1 MSEYRQDEHTTA
13 KEASKTHTDQSY
25 RHNSREEHE
34 KRRYSFKEQTIKSMT
49 LFFVVATCILFYF
62 ALLRL
67 GQISSVFKQ
76 FLTVAKPIIYGL
88 AIAYLLNP
96 IVKWIDRRM
105 IPLLE
110 KHCPKLKKKKQIS
123 RGVGIFVSVILMLAL
138 IITLLNMM
146 IPELYG
152 SIRDMIF
159 TVPSQMNRFIHEF
172 SKMHSSDSTVGKML
186 ESIVEEASDFVQNWM
201 KTDLMEK
208 VNLWMTQLTVGMI
221 QMVREVFN
229 FIIGII
235 VSIYVLFSKEKFQ
248 KQTKKLIYAVFRPGQ
263 ANMILQMGGR
273 SNEIFGGFIIG
284 KIIDSLIIGVICFI
298 GLSILNMPY
307 TMLVSVIVGVTNV
320 IPFFGPYIGA
330 IPSAILILLAD
341 PLKGLYFIIF
351 VIALQQFDGNVLG
364 PKILGNSTGLS
375 SFWVVFSI
383 LIAGGLFG
391 IPGMLFGVPTFAVI
405 YYIVNMLVNSILKK
419 KELPTDTECYGKN
432 GYVDSEGIYIQK
444 EKQEEIKEIQ
454 EEILILLS
462 ELDRVCRKNNIKYSL
477 HGGTLLGAV
486 RENGF
491 IPWDEMRAAHQDIRP
506 ISIGLLNL
514 MPLKEDT
521 ELQILRALS
530 NSPLQVDVTFVRVTS
545 HVSKNTST
553 SHIYKFYEAFD
564 DIKDKRFDG
573 FIITGAPVEQ
583 MPFEDVDYWEELK
596 RIMEWTKTNVVS
608 TLHLCWG
615 AQAGIYYHYGIDK
628 VQLPEKRSGLFWH
641 HVRNRKI
648 PIVRGFD
655 DKFLAPHS
663 RHTEVSIDDIR
674 ATKEITI
681 LAESDEAGFFLG
693 MADGGRKIFIMG
705 HPEYDRVTLDGEY
718 KRDLGKG
725 MDIQMPKNYYENND
739 CKNKP
744 LLLWRAHAN
753 NLYTNWLNYYVY
765 QSTPFDLIGT
775 PDFSSISMD

>member
-1 MSEYRQDEHTTA
+1 M
-13 KEASKTHTDQSY
+13 
-25 RHNSREEHE
+25 
-34 KRRYSFKEQTIKSMT
+34 
-49 LFFVVATCILFYF
+49 
-62 ALLRL
+62 
-67 GQISSVFKQ
+67 
-76 FLTVAKPIIYGL
+76 
-88 AIAYLLNP
+88 
-96 IVKWIDRRM
+96 
-105 IPLLE
+105 
-110 KHCPKLKKKKQIS
+110 
-123 RGVGIFVSVILMLAL
+123 
-138 IITLLNMM
+138 
-146 IPELYG
+146 
-152 SIRDMIF
+152 
-159 TVPSQMNRFIHEF
+159 
-172 SKMHSSDSTVGKML
+172 
-186 ESIVEEASDFVQNWM
+186 
-201 KTDLMEK
+201 
-208 VNLWMTQLTVGMI
+208 
-221 QMVREVFN
+221 
-229 FIIGII
+229 
-235 VSIYVLFSKEKFQ
+235 
-248 KQTKKLIYAVFRPGQ
+248 
-263 ANMILQMGGR
+263 
-273 SNEIFGGFIIG
+273 
-284 KIIDSLIIGVICFI
+284 
-298 GLSILNMPY
+298 
-307 TMLVSVIVGVTNV
+307 
-320 IPFFGPYIGA
+320 
-330 IPSAILILLAD
+330 
-341 PLKGLYFIIF
+341 KGLYFIIF

-419 KELPTDTECYGKN
+419 KELPTDTECYG
-432 GYVDSEGIYIQK
+432 
-444 EKQEEIKEIQ
+444 EIRTMPIRVQNDLPVKEILEQ
-454 EEILILLS
+454 E
-462 ELDRVCRKNNIKYSL
+462 NIF
-477 HGGTLLGAV
+477 V
-486 RENGF
+486 M
-491 IPWDEMRAAHQDIRP
+491 DEMRAAHQDIRP

-628 VQLPEKRSGLFWH
+628 VQLPKKRSGLFWH

-663 RHTEVSIDDIR
+663 RHTEVPQDLLEKDDR
-674 ATKEITI
+674 ITI
-681 LAESDEAGFFLG
+681 LADSEEAGVYLC
-693 MADGGRKIFIMG
+693 MAQDGRQIFVMG
-705 HPEYDRVTLDGEY
+705 HPEYDRMTLDSEY

-725 MDIQMPKNYYENND
+725 LNPQIPENYYPND
-739 CKNKP
+739 DPEKKP
-744 LLLWRAHAN
+744 MLTWRAHCN

-765 QSTPFDLIGT
+765 QVTPYDLYGTPF
-775 PDFSSISMD
+775 

>member
-1 MSEYRQDEHTTA
+1 
-13 KEASKTHTDQSY
+13 
-25 RHNSREEHE
+25 
-34 KRRYSFKEQTIKSMT
+34 
-49 LFFVVATCILFYF
+49 
-62 ALLRL
+62 
-67 GQISSVFKQ
+67 
-76 FLTVAKPIIYGL
+76 
-88 AIAYLLNP
+88 
-96 IVKWIDRRM
+96 
-105 IPLLE
+105 
-110 KHCPKLKKKKQIS
+110 
-123 RGVGIFVSVILMLAL
+123 
-138 IITLLNMM
+138 
-146 IPELYG
+146 
-152 SIRDMIF
+152 
-159 TVPSQMNRFIHEF
+159 
-172 SKMHSSDSTVGKML
+172 
-186 ESIVEEASDFVQNWM
+186 
-201 KTDLMEK
+201 
-208 VNLWMTQLTVGMI
+208 
-221 QMVREVFN
+221 
-229 FIIGII
+229 
-235 VSIYVLFSKEKFQ
+235 
-248 KQTKKLIYAVFRPGQ
+248 
-263 ANMILQMGGR
+263 
-273 SNEIFGGFIIG
+273 
-284 KIIDSLIIGVICFI
+284 
-298 GLSILNMPY
+298 MPY

-454 EEILILLS
+454 EEKGDKDNADSSTNDLPVKEILEQENIFVMD
-462 ELDRVCRKNNIKYSL
+462 EL
-477 HGGTLLGAV
+477 
-486 RENGF
+486 
-491 IPWDEMRAAHQDIRP
+491 RAAHQDIRP

-564 DIKDKRFDG
+564 DIKDKKFDG

-615 AQAGIYYHYGIDK
+615 AQLVFIIIMELIRYNFRK
-628 VQLPEKRSGLFWH
+628 NVQVCSG
-641 HVRNRKI
+641 
-648 PIVRGFD
+648 
-655 DKFLAPHS
+655 
-663 RHTEVSIDDIR
+663 T
-674 ATKEITI
+674 
-681 LAESDEAGFFLG
+681 
-693 MADGGRKIFIMG
+693 M
-705 HPEYDRVTLDGEY
+705 
-718 KRDLGKG
+718 
-725 MDIQMPKNYYENND
+725 
-739 CKNKP
+739 
-744 LLLWRAHAN
+744 
-753 NLYTNWLNYYVY
+753 
-765 QSTPFDLIGT
+765 
-775 PDFSSISMD
+775 

>member
-25 RHNSREEHE
+25 RHNSWEEHE
-34 KRRYSFKEQTIKSMT
+34 KRRYSFKEQAIKSMT

-138 IITLLNMM
+138 ITTLLNMM

-159 TVPSQMNRFIHEF
+159 TVPSQMNRFINEF

-186 ESIVEEASDFVQNWM
+186 ASIVEEASDFVQNWM

-221 QMVREVFN
+221 QMIREVFN

-263 ANMILQMGGR
+263 ANMILQIGGK

-454 EEILILLS
+454 EEKGDKPIRVQNDLPVKEIL
-462 ELDRVCRKNNIKYSL
+462 EQENIF
-477 HGGTLLGAV
+477 V
-486 RENGF
+486 M
-491 IPWDEMRAAHQDIRP
+491 DEMRAAHQDIRP

-564 DIKDKRFDG
+564 DIKGKKFDG

-663 RHTEVSIDDIR
+663 RHTEVPQDLLEKDDR
-674 ATKEITI
+674 ITI
-681 LAESDEAGFFLG
+681 LADSEEAGVYLC
-693 MADGGRKIFIMG
+693 MAQDGRQIFVMG
-705 HPEYDRVTLDGEY
+705 HPEYDRMTLDSEY

-725 MDIQMPKNYYENND
+725 LNPQIPENYYPND
-739 CKNKP
+739 DPEKKP
-744 LLLWRAHAN
+744 MLTWRAHCN

-765 QSTPFDLIGT
+765 QVTPYDLYGTPF
-775 PDFSSISMD
+775 

>member
-25 RHNSREEHE
+25 RHNSWEEHE
-34 KRRYSFKEQTIKSMT
+34 KRRYSFKEQAVKSMT
-49 LFFVVATCILFYF
+49 LFFVVATCIVFYF

-138 IITLLNMM
+138 ITTLLNMM

-159 TVPSQMNRFIHEF
+159 NVPSQMNRFIHEF

-263 ANMILQMGGR
+263 ANMILQ
-273 SNEIFGGFIIG
+273 
-284 KIIDSLIIGVICFI
+284 IIDSLIIGVICFI

-454 EEILILLS
+454 EEKGDKDNADS
-462 ELDRVCRKNNIKYSL
+462 
-477 HGGTLLGAV
+477 
-486 RENGF
+486 
-491 IPWDEMRAAHQDIRP
+491 
-506 ISIGLLNL
+506 
-514 MPLKEDT
+514 
-521 ELQILRALS
+521 
-530 NSPLQVDVTFVRVTS
+530 
-545 HVSKNTST
+545 ST
-553 SHIYKFYEAFD
+553 K
-564 DIKDKRFDG
+564 
-573 FIITGAPVEQ
+573 
-583 MPFEDVDYWEELK
+583 
-596 RIMEWTKTNVVS
+596 
-608 TLHLCWG
+608 
-615 AQAGIYYHYGIDK
+615 
-628 VQLPEKRSGLFWH
+628 
-641 HVRNRKI
+641 
-648 PIVRGFD
+648 
-655 DKFLAPHS
+655 
-663 RHTEVSIDDIR
+663 
-674 ATKEITI
+674 
-681 LAESDEAGFFLG
+681 
-693 MADGGRKIFIMG
+693 
-705 HPEYDRVTLDGEY
+705 
-718 KRDLGKG
+718 
-725 MDIQMPKNYYENND
+725 
-739 CKNKP
+739 
-744 LLLWRAHAN
+744 
-753 NLYTNWLNYYVY
+753 
-765 QSTPFDLIGT
+765 
-775 PDFSSISMD
+775 

>member
-25 RHNSREEHE
+25 RHNSWEEHE
-34 KRRYSFKEQTIKSMT
+34 KRRYSFKEQAIKSMT

-138 IITLLNMM
+138 ITTLLNMM

-159 TVPSQMNRFIHEF
+159 NVPSQMNRFIHEF

-248 KQTKKLIYAVFRPGQ
+248 KQTKKLIYAVFRPRQ
-263 ANMILQMGGR
+263 ANMILQIGGK

-432 GYVDSEGIYIQK
+432 GYVDSEGIYIRK

-454 EEILILLS
+454 EEKGDKDNADS
-462 ELDRVCRKNNIKYSL
+462 
-477 HGGTLLGAV
+477 
-486 RENGF
+486 
-491 IPWDEMRAAHQDIRP
+491 
-506 ISIGLLNL
+506 
-514 MPLKEDT
+514 
-521 ELQILRALS
+521 
-530 NSPLQVDVTFVRVTS
+530 
-545 HVSKNTST
+545 ST
-553 SHIYKFYEAFD
+553 K
-564 DIKDKRFDG
+564 
-573 FIITGAPVEQ
+573 
-583 MPFEDVDYWEELK
+583 
-596 RIMEWTKTNVVS
+596 
-608 TLHLCWG
+608 
-615 AQAGIYYHYGIDK
+615 
-628 VQLPEKRSGLFWH
+628 
-641 HVRNRKI
+641 
-648 PIVRGFD
+648 
-655 DKFLAPHS
+655 
-663 RHTEVSIDDIR
+663 
-674 ATKEITI
+674 
-681 LAESDEAGFFLG
+681 
-693 MADGGRKIFIMG
+693 
-705 HPEYDRVTLDGEY
+705 
-718 KRDLGKG
+718 
-725 MDIQMPKNYYENND
+725 
-739 CKNKP
+739 
-744 LLLWRAHAN
+744 
-753 NLYTNWLNYYVY
+753 
-765 QSTPFDLIGT
+765 
-775 PDFSSISMD
+775 

>member
-34 KRRYSFKEQTIKSMT
+34 KRRYSFKEQAIKSMT

-138 IITLLNMM
+138 ITTLLNMM

-159 TVPSQMNRFIHEF
+159 NVPSQMNRFIHEF

-263 ANMILQMGGR
+263 ANMILQIGGK

-298 GLSILNMPY
+298 GLS
-307 TMLVSVIVGVTNV
+307 
-320 IPFFGPYIGA
+320 
-330 IPSAILILLAD
+330 ILILLAD

-454 EEILILLS
+454 EEKGDKDNADS
-462 ELDRVCRKNNIKYSL
+462 
-477 HGGTLLGAV
+477 
-486 RENGF
+486 
-491 IPWDEMRAAHQDIRP
+491 
-506 ISIGLLNL
+506 
-514 MPLKEDT
+514 
-521 ELQILRALS
+521 
-530 NSPLQVDVTFVRVTS
+530 
-545 HVSKNTST
+545 ST
-553 SHIYKFYEAFD
+553 K
-564 DIKDKRFDG
+564 
-573 FIITGAPVEQ
+573 
-583 MPFEDVDYWEELK
+583 
-596 RIMEWTKTNVVS
+596 
-608 TLHLCWG
+608 
-615 AQAGIYYHYGIDK
+615 
-628 VQLPEKRSGLFWH
+628 
-641 HVRNRKI
+641 
-648 PIVRGFD
+648 
-655 DKFLAPHS
+655 
-663 RHTEVSIDDIR
+663 
-674 ATKEITI
+674 
-681 LAESDEAGFFLG
+681 
-693 MADGGRKIFIMG
+693 
-705 HPEYDRVTLDGEY
+705 
-718 KRDLGKG
+718 
-725 MDIQMPKNYYENND
+725 
-739 CKNKP
+739 
-744 LLLWRAHAN
+744 
-753 NLYTNWLNYYVY
+753 
-765 QSTPFDLIGT
+765 
-775 PDFSSISMD
+775 

>member
-1 MSEYRQDEHTTA
+1 MSQIKEEKTDIKRSWNFRICHLDDSVDCYTPKHDDSGVIWKYPRHDFQCAEPDE
-13 KEASKTHTDQSY
+13 
-25 RHNSREEHE
+25 
-34 KRRYSFKEQTIKSMT
+34 
-49 LFFVVATCILFYF
+49 
-62 ALLRL
+62 
-67 GQISSVFKQ
+67 
-76 FLTVAKPIIYGL
+76 P
-88 AIAYLLNP
+88 
-96 IVKWIDRRM
+96 
-105 IPLLE
+105 
-110 KHCPKLKKKKQIS
+110 
-123 RGVGIFVSVILMLAL
+123 VI
-138 IITLLNMM
+138 N
-146 IPELYG
+146 
-152 SIRDMIF
+152 
-159 TVPSQMNRFIHEF
+159 EF

-263 ANMILQMGGR
+263 ANMILQIGGK

-454 EEILILLS
+454 EEKGDKDNADS
-462 ELDRVCRKNNIKYSL
+462 
-477 HGGTLLGAV
+477 
-486 RENGF
+486 
-491 IPWDEMRAAHQDIRP
+491 
-506 ISIGLLNL
+506 
-514 MPLKEDT
+514 
-521 ELQILRALS
+521 
-530 NSPLQVDVTFVRVTS
+530 
-545 HVSKNTST
+545 ST
-553 SHIYKFYEAFD
+553 K
-564 DIKDKRFDG
+564 
-573 FIITGAPVEQ
+573 
-583 MPFEDVDYWEELK
+583 
-596 RIMEWTKTNVVS
+596 
-608 TLHLCWG
+608 
-615 AQAGIYYHYGIDK
+615 
-628 VQLPEKRSGLFWH
+628 
-641 HVRNRKI
+641 
-648 PIVRGFD
+648 
-655 DKFLAPHS
+655 
-663 RHTEVSIDDIR
+663 
-674 ATKEITI
+674 
-681 LAESDEAGFFLG
+681 
-693 MADGGRKIFIMG
+693 
-705 HPEYDRVTLDGEY
+705 
-718 KRDLGKG
+718 
-725 MDIQMPKNYYENND
+725 
-739 CKNKP
+739 
-744 LLLWRAHAN
+744 
-753 NLYTNWLNYYVY
+753 
-765 QSTPFDLIGT
+765 
-775 PDFSSISMD
+775 

>member
-25 RHNSREEHE
+25 RHNSWEEHE
-34 KRRYSFKEQTIKSMT
+34 KRRYSFKEQAIKSMT

-67 GQISSVFKQ
+67 GQISSVCKQ

-138 IITLLNMM
+138 ITTLLNMM

-159 TVPSQMNRFIHEF
+159 NVPSQMNRFIHEF

-221 QMVREVFN
+221 QMIREVFN

-263 ANMILQMGGR
+263 ANMILQIGGK

-284 KIIDSLIIGVICFI
+284 KIIDSLI
-298 GLSILNMPY
+298 
-307 TMLVSVIVGVTNV
+307 
-320 IPFFGPYIGA
+320 IGA

-419 KELPTDTECYGKN
+419 KELPTDTECYGKD

-454 EEILILLS
+454 EEKGDKDNADS
-462 ELDRVCRKNNIKYSL
+462 
-477 HGGTLLGAV
+477 
-486 RENGF
+486 
-491 IPWDEMRAAHQDIRP
+491 
-506 ISIGLLNL
+506 
-514 MPLKEDT
+514 
-521 ELQILRALS
+521 
-530 NSPLQVDVTFVRVTS
+530 
-545 HVSKNTST
+545 ST
-553 SHIYKFYEAFD
+553 K
-564 DIKDKRFDG
+564 
-573 FIITGAPVEQ
+573 
-583 MPFEDVDYWEELK
+583 
-596 RIMEWTKTNVVS
+596 
-608 TLHLCWG
+608 
-615 AQAGIYYHYGIDK
+615 
-628 VQLPEKRSGLFWH
+628 
-641 HVRNRKI
+641 
-648 PIVRGFD
+648 
-655 DKFLAPHS
+655 
-663 RHTEVSIDDIR
+663 
-674 ATKEITI
+674 
-681 LAESDEAGFFLG
+681 
-693 MADGGRKIFIMG
+693 
-705 HPEYDRVTLDGEY
+705 
-718 KRDLGKG
+718 
-725 MDIQMPKNYYENND
+725 
-739 CKNKP
+739 
-744 LLLWRAHAN
+744 
-753 NLYTNWLNYYVY
+753 
-765 QSTPFDLIGT
+765 
-775 PDFSSISMD
+775 

>member
-1 MSEYRQDEHTTA
+1 
-13 KEASKTHTDQSY
+13 
-25 RHNSREEHE
+25 
-34 KRRYSFKEQTIKSMT
+34 
-49 LFFVVATCILFYF
+49 
-62 ALLRL
+62 
-67 GQISSVFKQ
+67 
-76 FLTVAKPIIYGL
+76 
-88 AIAYLLNP
+88 
-96 IVKWIDRRM
+96 M

-138 IITLLNMM
+138 ITTLLNMM

-159 TVPSQMNRFIHEF
+159 NVPSQMNRFIHEF

-221 QMVREVFN
+221 HMVREVFN

-263 ANMILQMGGR
+263 ANMILQIGGK

-454 EEILILLS
+454 EEKGDKDNADS
-462 ELDRVCRKNNIKYSL
+462 
-477 HGGTLLGAV
+477 
-486 RENGF
+486 
-491 IPWDEMRAAHQDIRP
+491 
-506 ISIGLLNL
+506 
-514 MPLKEDT
+514 
-521 ELQILRALS
+521 
-530 NSPLQVDVTFVRVTS
+530 
-545 HVSKNTST
+545 ST
-553 SHIYKFYEAFD
+553 K
-564 DIKDKRFDG
+564 
-573 FIITGAPVEQ
+573 
-583 MPFEDVDYWEELK
+583 
-596 RIMEWTKTNVVS
+596 
-608 TLHLCWG
+608 
-615 AQAGIYYHYGIDK
+615 
-628 VQLPEKRSGLFWH
+628 
-641 HVRNRKI
+641 
-648 PIVRGFD
+648 
-655 DKFLAPHS
+655 
-663 RHTEVSIDDIR
+663 
-674 ATKEITI
+674 
-681 LAESDEAGFFLG
+681 
-693 MADGGRKIFIMG
+693 
-705 HPEYDRVTLDGEY
+705 
-718 KRDLGKG
+718 
-725 MDIQMPKNYYENND
+725 
-739 CKNKP
+739 
-744 LLLWRAHAN
+744 
-753 NLYTNWLNYYVY
+753 
-765 QSTPFDLIGT
+765 
-775 PDFSSISMD
+775 